1 MSTPENSS
9 ITEAELREADIIFHE
24 IRPEEL
30 VQELEHGAKFVK
42 FAVIRAR
49 WAYHLIL
56 TKNYVSPT
64 VAIRDIPD
72 CETIGWG
79 EIHEVVWKDK
89 NSLHSLEEAYRA
101 KPISPVFMG
110 IVRTRVLALI

>member
-49 WAYHLIL
+49 
-56 TKNYVSPT
+56 
-64 VAIRDIPD
+64 
-72 CETIGWG
+72 
-79 EIHEVVWKDK
+79 
-89 NSLHSLEEAYRA
+89 
-101 KPISPVFMG
+101 
-110 IVRTRVLALI
+110 

>member
-42 FAVIRAR
+42 FAFIRAR
-49 WAYHLIL
+49 
-56 TKNYVSPT
+56 
-64 VAIRDIPD
+64 
-72 CETIGWG
+72 
-79 EIHEVVWKDK
+79 
-89 NSLHSLEEAYRA
+89 
-101 KPISPVFMG
+101 
-110 IVRTRVLALI
+110 